1 MEIVK
6 NGKAYEVN
14 ETASKWIIRAMD
26 GKVKLKYELSKK
38 DFESIDDVQDYF
50 RTLEV

>member
-6 NGKAYEVN
+6 DGKAYEVN
-14 ETASKWIIRAMD
+14 ETATKWIIRAMD
-26 GKVKLKYELSKK
+26 GNVKVAYELSKR
-38 DFESIDDVQDYF
+38 DFGSIDDVQDYF

>member
-1 MEIVK
+1 MEIAK
-6 NGKAYEVN
+6 DGKVYEVN

-26 GKVKLKYELSKK
+26 GKVKVAYELSKR
-38 DFESIDDVQDYF
+38 DFGSIDDVQDYF

>member
-6 NGKAYEVN
+6 DGKAYEVN

-26 GKVKLKYELSKK
+26 GKVKLAYELSKR
-38 DFESIDDVQDYF
+38 DFESVDDVQDYF

>member
-6 NGKAYEVN
+6 DGKVYEVN

-26 GKVKLKYELSKK
+26 GKVKLAYELSKR
-38 DFESIDDVQDYF
+38 DFESIDDVQNYF
-50 RTLEV
+50 GTLGV

>member
-6 NGKAYEVN
+6 DGKAYKVN

-26 GKVKLKYELSKK
+26 GKVKLAYELSKR
-38 DFESIDDVQDYF
+38 DFESVDDVQDYF

>member
-6 NGKAYEVN
+6 DGKAYEVN

-26 GKVKLKYELSKK
+26 GKVKLTYELSKQ
-38 DFESIDDVQDYF
+38 DFESINDVQDYF